1 MLLNKKRSRDIFLI
15 SLKIFCFIVGLD
27 IFLTTVL
34 KIIKEEFNKNNLES
48 VLNSNIK
55 DLEYEQNF
63 QFDKDIY

>member
-1 MLLNKKRSRDIFLI
+1 MLLNKKSGDIFLI
-15 SLKIFCFIVGLD
+15 LLKTFCFIVGLN

-48 VLNSNIK
+48 VDNLNIK
-55 DLEYEQNF
+55 DLGHEQNF

>member
-15 SLKIFCFIVGLD
+15 LLKIFCLIVGLD

-48 VLNSNIK
+48 VLNLNIK

>member
-34 KIIKEEFNKNNLES
+34 KIIKEELNKNNLES

>member
-15 SLKIFCFIVGLD
+15 LLKIFCFIVGLD

-34 KIIKEEFNKNNLES
+34 KIIKEEFYKNNLES
-48 VLNSNIK
+48 AMNLNIK
-55 DLEYEQNF
+55 DLGYEQNF